1 MTKTRKYVKKQTVF
15 WLLML
20 VMLTCMSVSV
30 RNLSGEVCRWHRG
43 RRPHLSNSTVAAK
56 WAECGTAVG
65 VCVCVC
71 ALPGKRAYQHADHI
85 DWKIG
90 RKKVRRAKPGNLQ
103 NERRGLFWCVFA
115 FLSVLVKGELLN
127 GSGGEEHL
135 KLIEALRKTHTRSHN
150 KKKKSL
156 WWRRRWI
163 IERGGG
169 GGVQRGDALIIP
181 DYSDCLVLRRVQ
193 KQVIFALETSGNHQ
207 NLLMIWRLTL
217 AGEDTTVTF
226 SHCLSLFPVPRV
238 VKWHVWL
245 VHQSERAAGGK
256 SRCTIFVYKPF
267 LSSLSEYLPS
277 CVLNQHRK
285 LLFFSQL
292 WIIK

>member
-150 KKKKSL
+150 KKKKKESVVEAEVNNRERRRSSK
-156 WWRRRWI
+156 RRRW
-163 IERGGG
+163 
-169 GGVQRGDALIIP
+169 L
-181 DYSDCLVLRRVQ
+181 CLVLRRVQ

-256 SRCTIFVYKPF
+256 SRCEYLRYKPF

>member
-150 KKKKSL
+150 KKKRSL

-169 GGVQRGDALIIP
+169 GGGGVQRGDALIIH

-256 SRCTIFVYKPF
+256 SRCTIFAINRF
-267 LSSLSEYLPS
+267 SLLS
-277 CVLNQHRK
+277 LNICHPVC
-285 LLFFSQL
+285 
-292 WIIK
+292 